1 MIQNRWIELVVMV
14 GRPASGPRITAA
26 CVKQLAGWGYCLK
39 VALTEACW
47 IGVGLSSCEWF
58 GSFGMDKLVQGS

>member
-1 MIQNRWIELVVMV
+1 MIQNTWIQLVVMV
-14 GRPASGPRITAA
+14 GRPVSGPRIAA
-26 CVKQLAGWGYCLK
+26 ARAKRLAGWGNCLK